1 MAIAGRQRRV
11 SVPGRPGAVGYV
23 AIIAFLA
30 VSAVVNSIWPLPLWV
45 AGLYLATSALCFVVY
60 AIDKSAA
67 TAGRRRVSERSLLLL
82 GVVGGWPGAIIAQQV
97 LRHKT
102 KKVSFRSAFWGSVV
116 VNVVAFVA
124 LSSPAFSHLR
134 SGAAPLLPH

>member
-1 MAIAGRQRRV
+1 M
-11 SVPGRPGAVGYV
+11 SLPGRPGAVGYV
-23 AIIAFLA
+23 AILAFLV
-30 VSAVVNSIWPLPLWV
+30 VSAVVNSFWPLPPWV
-45 AGLYLATSALCFVVY
+45 AGLYLITSALCFVVY

-116 VNVVAFVA
+116 LNVLAFVA
-124 LSSPAFSHLR
+124 LGSAAFSHR
-134 SGAAPLLPH
+134 PS